1 MKSLK
6 AKIVSEGE
14 SALAFQCQSYLTGP
28 VVRTWKSQF
37 STLVSCKSIQL
48 EKALLWEDACVW
60 RPQFPKCTGP
70 FPAHFVC
77 LLWDGTVVARPWSCL
92 SHHPLNSPLSTRP
105 PACPSCPGESG
116 NIFGNLVALRACP
129 GKCFAGFFWSRQV
142 ICKELG
148 EILHFLP

>member
-1 MKSLK
+1 MPKLSMREK
-6 AKIVSEGE
+6 VSWPS
-14 SALAFQCQSYLTGP
+14 SASASP
-28 VVRTWKSQF
+28 TW
-37 STLVSCKSIQL
+37 LIQL
-48 EKALLWEDACVW
+48 WGHGSLIFLPWLHAKPSSWRKALLWEDACVW
-60 RPQFPKCTGP
+60 RPQFPKRTGP

-92 SHHPLNSPLSTRP
+92 PHHPLNSPPSTRP

-116 NIFGNLVALRACP
+116 NIFGNLAALRACP